1 MFDPERHAS
10 IYTEGQT
17 VMAAVRAPVWPAT
30 HWRCV
35 VSRALAR
42 RIAGRMGSA
51 GALASTSPSRV
62 DRGGGRY
69 GQNACIAF
77 NFTRVS
83 EEAVGSPG

>member
-42 RIAGRMGSA
+42 RIAGRMGVSRR
-51 GALASTSPSRV
+51 ASTDVPTLSGPRRRTSWSQRLHNISLHH
-62 DRGGGRY
+62 RGY
-69 GQNACIAF
+69 AA
-77 NFTRVS
+77 
-83 EEAVGSPG
+83 AVR

>member
-35 VSRALAR
+35 VSKALAR
-42 RIAGRMGSA
+42 RITGRMGVSRR
-51 GALASTSPSRV
+51 ASLDVPTPGGPRRRTVWSERLHRV
-62 DRGGGRY
+62 QLY
-69 GQNACIAF
+69 Q
-77 NFTRVS
+77 S
-83 EEAVGSPG
+83 L